1 MEGTESSGNIKGS
14 LKDRLRFLTIL
25 MRISRKN
32 KLRLNFYNI
41 NAKRLSGI
49 SRIFLFFYTPI
60 KVVLDENLK
69 TNNTILYGEA
79 INKTKLEK
87 TGVKSEVDLFVT
99 RKKKS
104 KKGIALETEKD
115 LIEKAK
121 EEISKKYDIPKKD
134 ISEQLAQDYLSLE
147 SGALF
152 DGYVEEEIKEAL
164 IEDRIKAEPGLKKVQ
179 EFAEVEKDII
189 LGRDIDYDIKED
201 RKAAEKLEKA
211 LAKQNEEI
219 DRLLYEAEKFTIVD
233 KNKMGVQEYAGVI
246 GGAIGFGIG
255 LLTLPLSLFGS
266 FGLGASLMHKS
277 LNLMAK
283 SIDLKAENQVE
294 YTVSLEDIR
303 TAAKSLKSSEFLLD
317 DILDKLDRLKYKLK
331 SNDYLVPE
339 YRKKLKEIEFLERG
353 LTKKRS
359 ELGRVIESVERTR
372 SMVIKRS
379 NEKH

>member
-121 EEISKKYDIPKKD
+121 EEISKKYDIPKK
-134 ISEQLAQDYLSLE
+134 
-147 SGALF
+147 
-152 DGYVEEEIKEAL
+152 
-164 IEDRIKAEPGLKKVQ
+164 
-179 EFAEVEKDII
+179 I
-189 LGRDIDYDIKED
+189 LV
-201 RKAAEKLEKA
+201 
-211 LAKQNEEI
+211 N
-219 DRLLYEAEKFTIVD
+219 
-233 KNKMGVQEYAGVI
+233 N
-246 GGAIGFGIG
+246 
-255 LLTLPLSLFGS
+255 
-266 FGLGASLMHKS
+266 
-277 LNLMAK
+277 
-283 SIDLKAENQVE
+283 
-294 YTVSLEDIR
+294 
-303 TAAKSLKSSEFLLD
+303 
-317 DILDKLDRLKYKLK
+317 
-331 SNDYLVPE
+331 
-339 YRKKLKEIEFLERG
+339 
-353 LTKKRS
+353 
-359 ELGRVIESVERTR
+359 
-372 SMVIKRS
+372 
-379 NEKH
+379 